1 MSYHELNLEE
11 RIAIR
16 VGLVQ
21 KLSLR
26 EIARQLKRSPSTI
39 SREVRRNSDADGN
52 YTAYGAYQHTKARRV
67 TCRPKRK
74 LEPGNELFL
83 MVKEMLRDRF
93 SPQQIAGNLRRMF
106 PKLKDAYVS
115 HETIYNAIYACLWV
129 SCARN
134 SFIVCVT
141 AKPLA
146 GRVQAVLTV
155 AIRSLTWSAF
165 TCVHP
170 KLKTVWYW
178 VTGKAI

>member
-16 VGLVQ
+16 LGLLK

-26 EIARQLKRSPSTI
+26 AIARQLKRSPSTI

-74 LEPGNELFL
+74 LEPSNELFL

-93 SPQQIAGNLRRMF
+93 SPQQIAGNTNLN
-106 PKLKDAYVS
+106 KHV
-115 HETIYNAIYACLWV
+115 I
-129 SCARN
+129 
-134 SFIVCVT
+134 
-141 AKPLA
+141 
-146 GRVQAVLTV
+146 
-155 AIRSLTWSAF
+155 
-165 TCVHP
+165 
-170 KLKTVWYW
+170 
-178 VTGKAI
+178 

>member
-1 MSYHELNLEE
+1 MSYHELNLVE

-52 YTAYGAYQHTKARRV
+52 YTAYGAYQYTKAHRV
-67 TCRPKRK
+67 ACRPKRK
-74 LEPGNELFL
+74 LVPGSELFQ
-83 MVKEMLRDRF
+83 MVKEMLRDHF

-115 HETIYNAIYACLWV
+115 HETIYNATYALHV
-129 SCARN
+129 GELRKELIHS
-134 SFIVCVT
+134 CVT
-141 AKPLA
+141 AKSLA
-146 GRVQAVLTV
+146 GRVQAVLTA
-155 AIRSLTWSAF
+155 AIRSLIWSAF
-165 TCVHP
+165 TCVRP
-170 KLKTVWYW
+170 SLKIAWYRA
-178 VTGKAI
+178 TGKVT

>member
-16 VGLVQ
+16 LGLLK

-26 EIARQLKRSPSTI
+26 AIARQLKRSSSTI

-52 YTAYGAYQHTKARRV
+52 YTAYGAYQYTKARRV

-74 LEPGNELFL
+74 LVPGNELFL
-83 MVKEMLRDRF
+83 MVKEMLRDHF

-115 HETIYNAIYACLWV
+115 HETIYNAIYALPV
-129 SCARN
+129 GELRKD
-134 SFIVCVT
+134 SFIACVT

-155 AIRSLTWSAF
+155 ATRSLTWSAF
-165 TCVHP
+165 TCVRP
-170 KLKTVWYW
+170 KLKIVWYR
-178 VTGKAI
+178 VTGKVI